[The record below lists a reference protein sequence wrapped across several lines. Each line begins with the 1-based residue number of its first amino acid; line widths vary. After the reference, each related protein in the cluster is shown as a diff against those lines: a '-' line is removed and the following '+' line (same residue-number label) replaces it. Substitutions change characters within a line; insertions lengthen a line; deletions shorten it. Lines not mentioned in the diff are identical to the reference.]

1 MLPSEELR
9 NKISEI
15 IDIDLNRYAWN
26 EEFKN
31 FVFNFKLDKLY
42 EDELNYLEEAF
53 LYGLNIGH
61 CGLTSRYIAL
71 NIPKVDL
78 YYGTFLPLAGT
89 KNSKNGNHA
98 WTVCG
103 EYLIDTTLMTVLKV
117 DEAKELGYIFERKIA
132 PESARELSEYDTFS
146 MEFRQ
151 YNKDKKA
158 FTKSLTLIN
167 KANG

>member
-9 NKISEI
+9 NKISNVI
-15 IDIDLNRYAWN
+15 NIDLNRYAWS

-31 FVFNFKLDKLY
+31 FVFSFKLDKLY
-42 EDELNYLEEAF
+42 EDELKYLEEAF

-71 NIPKVDL
+71 NIPKTDL
-78 YYGTFLPLAGT
+78 YYGKFLPLAGT

-103 EYLIDTTLMTVLKV
+103 EYVIDTTLMIALPIA
-117 DEAKELGYIFERKIA
+117 EAKELGYIFERHIDS
-132 PESARELSEYDTFS
+132 ESAKELSEYDTFS
-146 MEFRQ
+146 NEFRQ
-151 YNKDKKA
+151 YNKDKES
-158 FTKSLTLIN
+158 FVKSLTLVN
-167 KANG
+167 RTNG